1 MTSAFHE
8 ERIALLL
15 RLLRPAPRGWV
26 QAAGASAARRTM
38 DEIVARAEADAEF
51 QAALVADLEAALA
64 REGYEPSRPLLDE
77 RYLESKLY
85 SSGGRGSPIRRHAVS
100 L

>member
-1 MTSAFHE
+1 MTSALPE

-26 QAAGASAARRTM
+26 QAAQELPAARRSLG
-38 DEIVARAEADAEF
+38 EIIARAEADEQF

-64 REGYEPSRPLLDE
+64 REGYEPSPPLLDE
-77 RYLESKLY
+77 LKRYLES
-85 SSGGRGSPIRRHAVS
+85 
-100 L
+100 

>member
-1 MTSAFHE
+1 MTMTFVE
-8 ERIALLL
+8 ERLGFLL

-26 QAAGASAARRTM
+26 EAAQELPEARRTM
-38 DEIVARAEADAEF
+38 DEIVARAEANAAF

-77 RYLESKLY
+77 LRRLY
-85 SSGGRGSPIRRHAVS
+85 PEA
-100 L
+100 

>member
-15 RLLRPAPRGWV
+15 RLLRGPRGWV
-26 QAAGASAARRTM
+26 QAAKELPVARRTL
-38 DEIVARAEADAEF
+38 DEIVVRAEADTQF

-64 REGYEPSRPLLDE
+64 QEGYEPSRPLLDE
-77 RYLESKLY
+77 LRKL
-85 SSGGRGSPIRRHAVS
+85 SPAPDSGVASPPGTPIS
-100 L
+100 T